1 MVKVLVSWLAFTLG
15 AWFIGRER
23 SVMKVEA
30 AGYEPFSTYYGPRHM
45 AWIQSTITGIHL
57 AVFLYAVCEW
67 HG

>member
-1 MVKVLVSWLAFTLG
+1 
-15 AWFIGRER
+15 
-23 SVMKVEA
+23 MKVEA